1 MSKKGKKKEAFVFTS
16 PQSPEAFKLALREAV
31 HEKGAMLYE
40 DTEAG
45 FDLGIERGG
54 HSGGYWYAATL
65 IETED
70 GTEMRGE
77 MVYRSFH
84 GDGSYREA
92 TKWEKIQEKFFMA
105 ILVLICLIPILV
117 FFAVWGI
124 LLLIG
129 RIRGRPVEVTMSTEE
144 KLTRFMTEVMGCGE
158 KE

>member
-65 IETED
+65 TETEN

-77 MVYRSFH
+77 IVYRSFH

>member
-16 PQSPEAFKLALREAV
+16 LQSPEAFKLALREAV

-54 HSGGYWYAATL
+54 HSGGYWYVATL
-65 IETED
+65 TETED

-77 MVYRSFH
+77 IVYRSYH
-84 GDGSYREA
+84 SDGRLREE
-92 TKWEKIQEKFFMA
+92 TKWEKILGWIGVSLIVLIAAPA
-105 ILVLICLIPILV
+105 ILIGL
-117 FFAVWGI
+117 AVWGI
-124 LLLIG
+124 MELIG
-129 RIRGRPVEVTMSTEE
+129 KLRGKPMEATMSTEE
-144 KLTRFMTEVMGCGE
+144 KLTHFMTEVMGCGE